1 MRRQVVPQKRVR
13 ERENYVKGMLAQ
25 SSVICTTKSRK
36 TTAVFPTVLLTETR
50 AQTRPRGAGKG
61 ESARTRGNDGGRL

>member
-25 SSVICTTKSRK
+25 SSIICTTKSRK
-36 TTAVFPTVLLTETR
+36 TTAVFPTVLLTETGTD
-50 AQTRPRGAGKG
+50 A
-61 ESARTRGNDGGRL
+61 SARGREGRVGED